1 MYTLPYST
9 AMKRIVEL
17 KIPVH
22 VLIHLL
28 SWFAYYWL
36 TVSRNQ
42 TSEFEGNIY
51 VATGGFLL
59 LYIPLF
65 YLVWSIIGYC
75 AAERAWKYCFFILL
89 ILYPTLVSI
98 TYLMVYKVF
107 PLYGILF
114 YNSEYRLTW
123 SDLFSTL
130 IVEYCKLLCHVFLL
144 KLIIWGIQAITI
156 LKQQRNE
163 NSELKEQQLRF
174 ALDGHFQYNVLSSI
188 ANQLALKGNWDF
200 AQSLGRLG
208 SVQRYSYEKTR
219 ARLIMIS
226 LREEISQVENLID
239 VIRLQYGSNDVV
251 DYVKKG
257 ALERHKVP
265 PVLLLSFMDNVLK
278 YVSVKGKGRSIKIKL
293 DCRDDVFTFVAI
305 NKYGGGRQFN
315 EGSGLGLSSV
325 RDRLDLL
332 APQRYS
338 LRHSQ
343 RLGCFFVELTIKRSE
358 HGSA

>member
-1 MYTLPYST
+1 
-9 AMKRIVEL
+9 MKRIVEL

-28 SWFAYYWL
+28 GWFVYYWL

-51 VATGGFLL
+51 IATGSFLL

-65 YLVWSIIGYC
+65 YFVWFIIGYC
-75 AAERAWKYCFFILL
+75 ATERAWKYCFLLLL
-89 ILYPTLVSI
+89 ILYPALVSI
-98 TYLMVYKVF
+98 TYLTVYKVF
-107 PLYGILF
+107 PFYGIVF
-114 YNSEYRLTW
+114 YTADYRLTW
-123 SDLFSTL
+123 SDLFYTL
-130 IVEYCKLLCHVFLL
+130 IVEYFKLLCHVFLL
-144 KLIIWGIQAITI
+144 KLIIWGIQAITT
-156 LKQQRNE
+156 LQQQRNE

-174 ALDGHFQYNVLSSI
+174 VLDGHFQYNVLSSI

-219 ARLIMIS
+219 DRLIMIS
-226 LREEISQVENLID
+226 LREEIGQVENLID
-239 VIRLQYGSNDVV
+239 VIRLQHGSNDIVK
-251 DYVKKG
+251 YVKKG
-257 ALERHKVP
+257 TLEKHKVP

-278 YVSVKGKGRSIKIKL
+278 YASVKDKGRSIKIKL
-293 DCRDDVFTFVAI
+293 DCQDDAFTFVAI
-305 NKYGGGRQFN
+305 NKYDGRRQFN

-325 RDRLDLL
+325 RERLELL

-343 RLGCFFVELTIKRSE
+343 RLGCFFIELTIKRSE

>member
-1 MYTLPYST
+1 
-9 AMKRIVEL
+9 MKRIAEL

-22 VLIHLL
+22 VLVHLL
-28 SWFAYYWL
+28 GWFVYYWL

-42 TSEFEGNIY
+42 TSEFEGNVYI
-51 VATGGFLL
+51 ATGGFLL
-59 LYIPLF
+59 LYVPLF
-65 YLVWSIIGYC
+65 YFVWSIIGYC
-75 AAERAWKYCFFILL
+75 AIERAWKYCFLLLL
-89 ILYPTLVSI
+89 ILYPALVSI
-98 TYLMVYKVF
+98 TYLAVYKVF
-107 PLYGILF
+107 PFYGIVF
-114 YNSEYRLTW
+114 YTADYRLKW
-123 SDLFSTL
+123 IDLFSTL

-144 KLIIWGIQAITI
+144 KLIIWGIQVITI
-156 LKQQRNE
+156 LKQQRSE

-174 ALDGHFQYNVLSSI
+174 VLDGHFQYNVLSSI

-219 ARLIMIS
+219 GRLIMIS

-251 DYVKKG
+251 KYVKKG
-257 ALERHKVP
+257 MLEKHKVP

-278 YVSVKGKGRSIKIKL
+278 YASVKDKGHSVKIKL
-293 DCRDDVFTFVAI
+293 DCRDDAFTFVAI
-305 NKYGGGRQFN
+305 NKYEGRRQFG

-325 RDRLDLL
+325 RERLELL

-338 LRHSQ
+338 LRHSR
-343 RLGCFFVELTIKRSE
+343 RLGCFFVELTIKWDE
-358 HGSA
+358 YGGS